1 MSGKSRPTPA
11 CVQDED
17 ESGNPIDN
25 TLRYAQ
31 STAASSPSKERPNT
45 GRKKK
50 RSESSPLTG
59 VHGHTDSDSTL
70 HPQRE
75 AALKK
80 AKERERGKVLSPTTN
95 KKDMMPSSRPP
106 AVKRGE
112 TAPVRVKRD
121 TESGA
126 YFGVGPDTVTAATTR
141 PRAKSRPASYLGNS
155 SKPPLANA
163 RYYHSQTPGPN
174 MPTSYPSPPSWGP
187 PPSGPPP
194 PPVGHSGP
202 PMPYP
207 QPSHSPVIM
216 QGPPMPPPPPPEFFR
231 PLESRFGSFPRPQS
245 ALSFRPPPRQLEYEY
260 EDPPMERS
268 LVRRPST
275 NRKLSKHHDEDRSM
289 PPPRRP
295 QSARPQSMSFA
306 PPPTTPARR
315 RVGFE
320 EQDLDE
326 IPFFSDSSPL
336 APYDYGG
343 IPYRPRGRAP
353 SIGPTDF
360 AYEPEYSTEIAG
372 RSLRRNSYYGGGE
385 LLSTSSG
392 SNYEDQVRAATR
404 YQDDVMGG
412 PSLPLTTESLRK
424 VRNGGSSRSTRSS
437 GSHDESE
444 YRTATT
450 RTTHTSNNDED
461 VTIRV
466 KGNTVLKV
474 GGAEMQCH
482 DGAEIN
488 IISRGGGGLRIGSDD
503 ASYLDH
509 DDRETRIDIPSSRS
523 KSRARSFSR
532 PAPYSRY
539 DPSPIDYDGYAP
551 DPYAR
556 AALDSYA
563 PPPLPPPYPSYPT
576 FSSSYS
582 NRDDYFGSP

>member
-1 MSGKSRPTPA
+1 MSGKTRPPPA

-17 ESGNPIDN
+17 ESGNVVED
-25 TLRYAQ
+25 TARYA
-31 STAASSPSKERPNT
+31 SSAAAASPSKERPNT

-59 VHGHTDSDSTL
+59 TRNHNHNHHTDSDSTL
-70 HPQRE
+70 HPHRE

-80 AKERERGKVLSPTTN
+80 AKERERGKALSPTSS
-95 KKDMMPSSRPP
+95 KRDMMPSSRPP
-106 AVKRGE
+106 AVKHK
-112 TAPVRVKRD
+112 TAPAHPRREA
-121 TESGA
+121 ESGA
-126 YFGVGPDTVTAATTR
+126 YFGVEPTVTPATTR
-141 PRAKSRPASYLGNS
+141 PRAASRPASYYGNP

-163 RYYHSQTPGPN
+163 RYYQSQTPGPT
-174 MPTSYPSPPSWGP
+174 MPTSFPPPAWGP
-187 PPSGPPP
+187 PPGPPP
-194 PPVGHSGP
+194 PPVGLPGP

-207 QPSHSPVIM
+207 QPSPSPIIM
-216 QGPPMPPPPPPEFFR
+216 QGPPMPPHPPEFYR
-231 PLESRFGSFPRPQS
+231 PLESRFGSYPRPQS
-245 ALSFRPPPRQLEYEY
+245 ALSFRPPPRQLEYDY
-260 EDPPMERS
+260 EEPSLETS

-275 NRKLSKHHDEDRSM
+275 NRKFSKLDDDRPM
-289 PPPRRP
+289 RPPPPRRP
-295 QSARPQSMSFA
+295 QSARPKSVAF

-315 RVGFE
+315 RVEFE
-320 EQDLDE
+320 EDQDE
-326 IPFFSDSSPL
+326 APFFSDISPI
-336 APYDYGG
+336 PQYEYGAV
-343 IPYRPRGRAP
+343 PYRPRGRAP

-360 AYEPEYSTEIAG
+360 TYEPEYSTEIAG
-372 RSLRRNSYYGGGE
+372 RSLRRNSYYGGAE

-392 SNYEDQVRAATR
+392 SNYEEQVRAATR

-488 IISRGGGGLRIGSDD
+488 IISRGGGGLRIGSDN
-503 ASYLDH
+503 ASYMDH
-509 DDRETRIDIPSSRS
+509 DDRETRIDIPTSRS
-523 KSRARSFSR
+523 KSRTRSFSR
-532 PAPYSRY
+532 PAYPRY
-539 DPSPIDYDGYAP
+539 DPSPTEYDSYAP

-556 AALDSYA
+556 PALDNYA
-563 PPPLPPPYPSYPT
+563 PAPLPPPYPAYPT
-576 FSSSYS
+576 YSSSYPH
-582 NRDDYFGSP
+582 RDDYFGSPP

>member
-17 ESGNPIDN
+17 ESGNPIED
-25 TLRYAQ
+25 TLRYA
-31 STAASSPSKERPNT
+31 SSAAAASPTKERPNT

-59 VHGHTDSDSTL
+59 THTHTDSDSTL
-70 HPQRE
+70 HPQRD
-75 AALKK
+75 AGLRRPNQ
-80 AKERERGKVLSPTTN
+80 RERGKTLSPTSSN
-95 KKDMMPSSRPP
+95 KKDIMHSSRPP
-106 AVKRGE
+106 AVKHK
-112 TAPVRVKRD
+112 TAPAHPKREA
-121 TESGA
+121 ESGA
-126 YFGVGPDTVTAATTR
+126 YFGVEPAVTQATTR
-141 PRAKSRPASYLGNS
+141 PRAKSRPSSYYGSS

-163 RYYHSQTPGPN
+163 RYYQSQTPGPS
-174 MPTSYPSPPSWGP
+174 MPTSFPPPAWGP
-187 PPSGPPP
+187 PPPGPPP
-194 PPVGHSGP
+194 PPVGLPGP

-207 QPSHSPVIM
+207 QPSPSPIIM
-216 QGPPMPPPPPPEFFR
+216 QGPPFPPSHPEFYR
-231 PLESRFGSFPRPQS
+231 PLESRFGNYPRPQS
-245 ALSFRPPPRQLEYEY
+245 ALSLRPPPRQLEYEY
-260 EDPPMERS
+260 EEPPLERS

-275 NRKLSKHHDEDRSM
+275 NRKLAKHQQHEEDRSMM

-295 QSARPQSMSFA
+295 QSARPNSVAFP
-306 PPPTTPARR
+306 PPPTTPSRR

-320 EQDLDE
+320 EDQE
-326 IPFFSDSSPL
+326 EVPFFSDISPL
-336 APYDYGG
+336 PQYEYGT
-343 IPYRPRGRAP
+343 IPFRPRGRAP
-353 SIGPTDF
+353 SIGATDF
-360 AYEPEYSTEIAG
+360 TYEPEYSTEIAG
-372 RSLRRNSYYGGGE
+372 GRSFRRNSYYGGAE

-412 PSLPLTTESLRK
+412 PTLPLTTESLRK

-488 IISRGGGGLRIGSDD
+488 IISRGGAGLRIGSDN
-503 ASYLDH
+503 ASYIDH
-509 DDRETRIDIPSSRS
+509 DDRETRIDIPTHRS
-523 KSRARSFSR
+523 KSRTRSFSR
-532 PAPYSRY
+532 PAYSRY
-539 DPSPIDYDGYAP
+539 DTEYDGYAP

-556 AALDSYA
+556 PALDNYA
-563 PPPLPPPYPSYPT
+563 PAPLPPPYPSYPT

-582 NRDDYFGSP
+582 RDDYFGSPS